1 MITGLPNLLTLSRI
15 LVIPAIVA
23 AFYLDGYAANWTTF
37 GLFIAA
43 GLTDYLDG
51 YVARV
56 RSQQSAFGRFLD
68 PVADKLLIGAAILMM
83 AAFDRMTGL
92 VILPAIVI
100 LLREI
105 LISGLR
111 EFLAQVQIP
120 VPVTKLA
127 KLKTTVQFVALALLL
142 LGDAVGWARDVGSAA
157 LWGAA
162 LLTLYTGYGYLSS
175 GLRHIGASDRREKSA
190 MQNRTAPGS
199 ADQ

>member
-15 LVIPAIVA
+15 LLIPAIVA
-23 AFYLDGYAANWTTF
+23 AFYLDGTAANWITF
-37 GLFIAA
+37 GLFIFA
-43 GLTDYLDG
+43 GLTDYFDG
-51 YVARV
+51 YLARM

-68 PVADKLLIGAAILMM
+68 PVADKLLVGATILMM
-83 AAFDRMTGL
+83 VAFDRITGL

-111 EFLAQVQIP
+111 EFLAQIQIR

-142 LGDAVGWARDVGSAA
+142 LGDAVDAASDVGSAA
-157 LWGAA
+157 LWAAA
-162 LLTLYTGYGYLSS
+162 LLTLYTGYSYLSA
-175 GLRHIGASDRREKSA
+175 GLRHMSAHDQPEK
-190 MQNRTAPGS
+190 TAPVRNRAAPGRV
-199 ADQ
+199 D